1 MKKNFLANSNS
12 PIKLILKKRNIF
24 HNHFTT
30 VILLFSILFVSCT
43 PHHKITTVEF
53 LPGSKR
59 EAVVKS
65 AEKMLG
71 TRYRYGGSD
80 PKGFDCSGLTSYAFR
95 QHGFTI
101 PRTAGEQFKQGR
113 RISIKRAQPGDLV
126 FFRISGS
133 NISHVGM
140 YLGDFRFIHAP
151 RPGKRVAYEDIRKD
165 YWRKRYAGTVTYFR

>member
-1 MKKNFLANSNS
+1 LKNNFLKNKNYSE
-12 PIKLILKKRNIF
+12 KLSGKKINLF
-24 HNHFTT
+24 QHQPPA
-30 VILLFSILFVSCT
+30 VILLISLLIISCS
-43 PHHKITTVEF
+43 PHHKRSTAES

-59 EAVVKS
+59 GDVVQS

-101 PRTAGEQFKQGR
+101 PRSAGEQFKHGR
-113 RISIKRAQPGDLV
+113 RVSIQRAKPGDLV

-151 RPGKRVAYEDIRKD
+151 RPGRKVAYEDIRKD

>member
-1 MKKNFLANSNS
+1 LKKNSLANKNTA
-12 PIKLILKKRNIF
+12 IKLSNKNINLFRNHLPAVF
-24 HNHFTT
+24 
-30 VILLFSILFVSCT
+30 LLISIVVTSCT
-43 PHHKITTVEF
+43 PHHKRSTAES

-59 EAVVKS
+59 GDVVKS

-80 PKGFDCSGLTSYAFR
+80 PGGFDCSGLTSYAFR
-95 QHGFTI
+95 QHGLTI
-101 PRTAGEQFKQGR
+101 PRSAGEQFKQGR
-113 RISIKRAQPGDLV
+113 RVSIQRAQPGDLV

-140 YLGDFRFIHAP
+140 YLGEFRFIHAP
-151 RPGKRVAYEDIRKD
+151 RPGRKVAYEDIRKD